1 MITELSRFLWYF
13 EVSSSHVKSGIYLEF
28 TLDKIG
34 ILLFFHGHLGTL
46 AFTKSTK
53 NCRPQQ
59 ELICGKYLSLCDTT
73 VITEN
78 TEPT

>member
-13 EVSSSHVKSGIYLEF
+13 EVSSSHIKSGIYLEF

-46 AFTKSTK
+46 AFTKSTFT
-53 NCRPQQ
+53 PQ
-59 ELICGKYLSLCDTT
+59 KSTDPNKSSY
-73 VITEN
+73 VAN
-78 TEPT
+78 TFPL